1 MVVVLHLDNDKILD
15 IRITCLCLYR
25 KELSLILDLVTTE
38 THVSIRVYQNN
49 SFFLDLACIFIWH
62 VYWPY
67 KVPCKISVL
76 GPQIPCM
83 ATTFCKWILTIKN
96 VI

>member
-1 MVVVLHLDNDKILD
+1 MVLHLDNDKILD

-67 KVPCKISVL
+67 KIQGPMQNFIPLASISSSGGHFL
-76 GPQIPCM
+76 
-83 ATTFCKWILTIKN
+83 
-96 VI
+96 